1 MKPRELRAL
10 IKLLRSNGVVSYEAN
25 GLKLLL
31 DPQFK
36 MLSTAK
42 AKQVVENTADI
53 QETLN
58 NMLPQMSDEDW
69 LLATNMPSIED
80 EAIN

>member
-36 MLSTAK
+36 ITTKAK
-42 AKQVVENTADI
+42 AKQVVENTTDI

>member
-10 IKLLRSNGVVSYEAN
+10 IKLLRSNGVVSYEAE

-36 MLSTAK
+36 VTTKTK
-42 AKQVVENTADI
+42 AKQVIENTAEI
-53 QETLN
+53 QEQLN
-58 NMLPQMSDEDW
+58 NMLPQLTDEQW
-69 LLATNMPSIED
+69 LIATNMPSIED
-80 EAIN
+80 EAMN